1 MLNLQHGKGR
11 LRCFSQRNV
20 FMIRIKKL
28 DIFIAK
34 QFGLLFVG
42 TFFICQFVLMMQ
54 FLWRYID
61 DLIGKGLSMEIMA
74 QFFWYM
80 GLMLVPQALPLAIL
94 LSSLITFGNLGESS
108 ELTAIKA
115 AGISLM
121 QSFRSLIVISIVISG
136 ISFVFQN
143 NIGPEANNK
152 LAQLL
157 ISMKQK
163 SPELEIP
170 EGVFYDGIPNSNLY
184 VQHKDLETGKLYG
197 IMIYRMTGSYE
208 DQAIILADS
217 GMLQSTADRKHLLL
231 SLWSGEWFEN
241 MQSQEFTNTAA
252 VPYRRETFVDK
263 KILIPFDDGFNLTD
277 ASLLSGSAKSK
288 SMGAIWHSLD
298 SLNHYYDS
306 VGNVNFK
313 ELSYLYNPVKVK
325 TSRDSLRLETKRASL
340 KQTFD
345 VETDY
350 SKLSSAQKQQVVSSA
365 IANIQRD
372 ISELDYRSMLTVDG
386 DVAIRFHWIEAYNK
400 ITLALS
406 CLLFFFIGAPLGA
419 IIRKGGLGIPII
431 VSVLVFITYYILDNS
446 GYRMAREGIWAI
458 WFGKTLAMMVLTPIA
473 VFVTYKANNDSVVF
487 NMDAYRVFFTKL
499 LGLRLK
505 RHLALKEVVI
515 YPPHYDESKE
525 KLRYLDGL
533 FDDYL
538 KRKKLLR
545 LPNPIKVFFKY
556 QDDHEIER
564 LSEQL
569 EEVVQDLANTRSSRI
584 IAYLNQLPI
593 LSAKAHTRPF
603 DRKRYNVLAAIC
615 FPLGIILYI
624 RMWRF
629 RLRLAN
635 DIKKLIITNKLIV
648 DEIDNIQ
655 QK

>member
-1 MLNLQHGKGR
+1 M
-11 LRCFSQRNV
+11 F
-20 FMIRIKKL
+20 RIKKL
-28 DIFIAK
+28 DIFIVK
-34 QFGLLFVG
+34 QFGMLFIG

-61 DLIGKGLSMEIMA
+61 DLIGKGLTMDVLA

-94 LSSLITFGNLGESS
+94 LSSLIAYGNLGESS

-121 QSFRSLIVISIVISG
+121 QSFRGLIVITII
-136 ISFVFQN
+136 ITFASFYFQN
-143 NIGPEANNK
+143 NIGPASNLK
-152 LAQLL
+152 LAQLVL
-157 ISMKQK
+157 SMREK
-163 SPELEIP
+163 SPETQIP
-170 EGVFYDGIPNSNLY
+170 VGVFYDGIPNSNIY
-184 VQHKDLETGKLYG
+184 VQKKDNETGKLYG

-263 KILIPFDDGFNLTD
+263 KIVIPFDDGFNLTD

-515 YPPHYDESKE
+515 YPPHYEESKE

-635 DIKKLIITNKLIV
+635 DIKKLIVTNKLIV
-648 DEIDNIQ
+648 DEIDNI
-655 QK
+655 

>member
-1 MLNLQHGKGR
+1 M
-11 LRCFSQRNV
+11 F
-20 FMIRIKKL
+20 RIKKL
-28 DIFIAK
+28 DIFIVK
-34 QFGLLFVG
+34 QFGMLFIG

-54 FLWRYID
+54 FLWTYID
-61 DLIGKGLSMEIMA
+61 DLIGKGLTMDVLA

-94 LSSLITFGNLGESS
+94 LSSLIAYGNLGESS

-121 QSFRSLIVISIVISG
+121 QSFRGLIVITII
-136 ISFVFQN
+136 ITFASFYFQN
-143 NIGPEANNK
+143 NIGPAANLK
-152 LAQLL
+152 LAQLVL
-157 ISMKQK
+157 SMREK
-163 SPELEIP
+163 SPETQIP
-170 EGVFYDGIPNSNLY
+170 VGVFYDGIPNSNIY
-184 VQHKDLETGKLYG
+184 VQKKDNETGKLYG

-217 GMLQSTADRKHLLL
+217 GMLQSTADGKHLLL

-277 ASLLSGSAKSK
+277 ASLLSGSAKNK

-350 SKLSSAQKQQVVSSA
+350 NKLSSAQKQQAVSSA

-431 VSVLVFITYYILDNS
+431 VSVLVFITYYILNNS

-473 VFVTYKANNDSVVF
+473 VFVTYKANNDSVIF

-515 YPPHYDESKE
+515 YPPHYEESKE

-533 FDDYL
+533 FDEYL

-635 DIKKLIITNKLIV
+635 DIKKLIVTNKLIV

>member
-1 MLNLQHGKGR
+1 M
-11 LRCFSQRNV
+11 F
-20 FMIRIKKL
+20 RIKKL
-28 DIFIAK
+28 DIFIVK
-34 QFGLLFVG
+34 QFGMLFIG

-61 DLIGKGLSMEIMA
+61 DLIGKGLTMDVLA

-94 LSSLITFGNLGESS
+94 LSSLIAYGNLGESS

-121 QSFRSLIVISIVISG
+121 QSFRGLIVITII
-136 ISFVFQN
+136 ITFASFYFQN
-143 NIGPEANNK
+143 NIGPAANLK
-152 LAQLL
+152 LAQLVL
-157 ISMKQK
+157 SMREK
-163 SPELEIP
+163 SPETQIP
-170 EGVFYDGIPNSNLY
+170 VGVFYDGIPNSNIY
-184 VQHKDLETGKLYG
+184 VQKKDNETGKLYG

-217 GMLQSTADRKHLLL
+217 GMLQSTADGKHLLL

-241 MQSQEFTNTAA
+241 MQSQEFTNTAT

-277 ASLLSGSAKSK
+277 ASLLSGSAKNK

-340 KQTFD
+340 KRTFD

-350 SKLSSAQKQQVVSSA
+350 NKLSSAQKQQAVSSA

-431 VSVLVFITYYILDNS
+431 VSVLVFITYYILNNS

-473 VFVTYKANNDSVVF
+473 VFVTYKANNDSVIF

-515 YPPHYDESKE
+515 YPPHYEESKE

-635 DIKKLIITNKLIV
+635 DIKKLIVTNKLIV

>member
-1 MLNLQHGKGR
+1 M
-11 LRCFSQRNV
+11 F
-20 FMIRIKKL
+20 RIKKL
-28 DIFIAK
+28 DIFIVK
-34 QFGLLFVG
+34 QFGMLFIG

-61 DLIGKGLSMEIMA
+61 DLIGKGLTMDVLA

-94 LSSLITFGNLGESS
+94 LSSLITYGNLGESS

-121 QSFRSLIVISIVISG
+121 QSFRGLIVITIMIAFA
-136 ISFVFQN
+136 SFYFQN
-143 NIGPEANNK
+143 NIGPTANLK
-152 LAQLL
+152 LAQLIL
-157 ISMKQK
+157 SMRDK
-163 SPELEIP
+163 SPETQIP
-170 EGVFYDGIPNSNLY
+170 VGVFYDGIPNSNIY
-184 VQHKDLETGKLYG
+184 VQKKDNETGKLYG

-545 LPNPIKVFFKY
+545 LPNPVKVFFKY

-635 DIKKLIITNKLIV
+635 DIKKLIVTNKLIV

>member
-1 MLNLQHGKGR
+1 M
-11 LRCFSQRNV
+11 F
-20 FMIRIKKL
+20 RIKKL
-28 DIFIAK
+28 DIFIVK
-34 QFGLLFVG
+34 QFGMLFIG

-61 DLIGKGLSMEIMA
+61 DLIGKGLTMDVLA

-94 LSSLITFGNLGESS
+94 LSSLIAYGNLGESS

-121 QSFRSLIVISIVISG
+121 QSFRGLIVITII
-136 ISFVFQN
+136 ITFASFYFQN
-143 NIGPEANNK
+143 NIGPAANLK
-152 LAQLL
+152 LAQLVL
-157 ISMKQK
+157 SMREK
-163 SPELEIP
+163 SPETQIP
-170 EGVFYDGIPNSNLY
+170 VGVFYDGIPNSNIY
-184 VQHKDLETGKLYG
+184 VQKKDNETGKLYG

-350 SKLSSAQKQQVVSSA
+350 NKLSSAQKQQAVSSA

-515 YPPHYDESKE
+515 YPPHYEESKE

-635 DIKKLIITNKLIV
+635 DIKKLIVTNKLIV

>member
-1 MLNLQHGKGR
+1 M
-11 LRCFSQRNV
+11 F
-20 FMIRIKKL
+20 RIKKL
-28 DIFIAK
+28 DIFIVK
-34 QFGLLFVG
+34 QFGMLFIG

-61 DLIGKGLSMEIMA
+61 DLIGKGLTMDVLA

-94 LSSLITFGNLGESS
+94 LSSLITYGNLGESS

-121 QSFRSLIVISIVISG
+121 QSFRGLIVITIMIAFA
-136 ISFVFQN
+136 SFYFQN
-143 NIGPEANNK
+143 NIGPTANLK
-152 LAQLL
+152 LAQLIL
-157 ISMKQK
+157 SMRDK
-163 SPELEIP
+163 SPETQIP
-170 EGVFYDGIPNSNLY
+170 VGVFYDGIPNSNIY
-184 VQHKDLETGKLYG
+184 VQKKDNETGKLYG

-263 KILIPFDDGFNLTD
+263 KIIIPFDDGFNLTD

-350 SKLSSAQKQQVVSSA
+350 NKLSSAQKQQAVSSA

-473 VFVTYKANNDSVVF
+473 VFVTYKANNDSVIF

-515 YPPHYDESKE
+515 YPPHYEESKE

-545 LPNPIKVFFKY
+545 LPNPVKVFFKY

-635 DIKKLIITNKLIV
+635 DIKKLIVTNKLIV

>member
-1 MLNLQHGKGR
+1 M
-11 LRCFSQRNV
+11 F
-20 FMIRIKKL
+20 RIKKL
-28 DIFIAK
+28 DIFIVK
-34 QFGLLFVG
+34 QFGMLFIG

-54 FLWRYID
+54 FLWTYID
-61 DLIGKGLSMEIMA
+61 DLIGKGLTMDVLA

-94 LSSLITFGNLGESS
+94 LSSLIAYGNLGESS

-121 QSFRSLIVISIVISG
+121 QSFRGLIVITII
-136 ISFVFQN
+136 ITFASFYFQN
-143 NIGPEANNK
+143 NIGPAANLK
-152 LAQLL
+152 LAQLVL
-157 ISMKQK
+157 SMREK
-163 SPELEIP
+163 SPETQIP
-170 EGVFYDGIPNSNLY
+170 VGVFYDGIPNSNIY
-184 VQHKDLETGKLYG
+184 VQKKDNETGKLYG

-217 GMLQSTADRKHLLL
+217 GMLQSTADGKHLLL

-277 ASLLSGSAKSK
+277 ASLLSGSAKNK

-350 SKLSSAQKQQVVSSA
+350 NKLSSAQKQQAVSSA

-431 VSVLVFITYYILDNS
+431 VSVLVFITYYILNNS

-473 VFVTYKANNDSVVF
+473 VFVTYKANNDSVIF

-515 YPPHYDESKE
+515 YPPHYEESKE

-533 FDDYL
+533 FDEYL

-545 LPNPIKVFFKY
+545 LHNPIKVFFKY

-564 LSEQL
+564 SSEQL

-635 DIKKLIITNKLIV
+635 DIKKLIVTNKLIV

>member
-1 MLNLQHGKGR
+1 M
-11 LRCFSQRNV
+11 F
-20 FMIRIKKL
+20 RIKKL
-28 DIFIAK
+28 DIFIVK
-34 QFGLLFVG
+34 QFGMLFIG

-54 FLWRYID
+54 FLWTYID
-61 DLIGKGLSMEIMA
+61 DLIGKGLTMDVLA

-94 LSSLITFGNLGESS
+94 LSSLITYGNLGESS

-121 QSFRSLIVISIVISG
+121 QSFRGLIVITII
-136 ISFVFQN
+136 ITFASFYFQN
-143 NIGPEANNK
+143 NIGPAANLK
-152 LAQLL
+152 LAQLVL
-157 ISMKQK
+157 SMREK
-163 SPELEIP
+163 SPETQIP
-170 EGVFYDGIPNSNLY
+170 VGVFYDGIPNSNIY
-184 VQHKDLETGKLYG
+184 VQKKDNETGKLYG

-217 GMLQSTADRKHLLL
+217 GMLQSTADGKHLLL

-277 ASLLSGSAKSK
+277 ASLLSGSAKNK

-340 KQTFD
+340 KRTFD

-350 SKLSSAQKQQVVSSA
+350 NKLSSAQKQQAVSSA

-431 VSVLVFITYYILDNS
+431 VSVLVFITYYILNNS

-473 VFVTYKANNDSVVF
+473 VFVTYKANNDSVIF

-515 YPPHYDESKE
+515 YPPHYEESKE

-635 DIKKLIITNKLIV
+635 DIKKLIVTNKLIV

>member
-1 MLNLQHGKGR
+1 M
-11 LRCFSQRNV
+11 F
-20 FMIRIKKL
+20 RIKKL
-28 DIFIAK
+28 DIFIVK
-34 QFGLLFVG
+34 QFGMLFIG

-61 DLIGKGLSMEIMA
+61 DLIGKGLTMDVLA

-94 LSSLITFGNLGESS
+94 LSSLITYGNLGESS

-121 QSFRSLIVISIVISG
+121 QSFRGLIVITIMIAFA
-136 ISFVFQN
+136 SFYFQN
-143 NIGPEANNK
+143 NIGPTANLK
-152 LAQLL
+152 LAQLIL
-157 ISMKQK
+157 SMRDK
-163 SPELEIP
+163 SPETQIP
-170 EGVFYDGIPNSNLY
+170 VGVFYDGIPNSNIY
-184 VQHKDLETGKLYG
+184 VQKKDNETGKLYG

-263 KILIPFDDGFNLTD
+263 KIIIPFDDGFNLTD

-350 SKLSSAQKQQVVSSA
+350 SKLSSAQKQQAVSSA

-458 WFGKTLAMMVLTPIA
+458 WFGKTLAMVVLTPIA

-635 DIKKLIITNKLIV
+635 DIKKLIVTNKLIV

>member
-1 MLNLQHGKGR
+1 M
-11 LRCFSQRNV
+11 F
-20 FMIRIKKL
+20 RIKKL
-28 DIFIAK
+28 DIFIVK
-34 QFGLLFVG
+34 QFGMLFIG

-54 FLWRYID
+54 FLWTYID
-61 DLIGKGLSMEIMA
+61 DLIGKGLTMDVLA

-94 LSSLITFGNLGESS
+94 LSSLIAYGNLGESS

-121 QSFRSLIVISIVISG
+121 QSFRGLIVITII
-136 ISFVFQN
+136 ITFASFYFQN
-143 NIGPEANNK
+143 NIGPAANLK
-152 LAQLL
+152 LAQLVL
-157 ISMKQK
+157 SMREK
-163 SPELEIP
+163 SPETQIP
-170 EGVFYDGIPNSNLY
+170 VGVFYDGIPNSNIY
-184 VQHKDLETGKLYG
+184 VQKKDNETGKLYG

-217 GMLQSTADRKHLLL
+217 GMLQSTADGKHLLL

-277 ASLLSGSAKSK
+277 ASLLSGSAKNK

-431 VSVLVFITYYILDNS
+431 VSVLVFITYYILNNS

-473 VFVTYKANNDSVVF
+473 VFVTYKANNDSVIF

-635 DIKKLIITNKLIV
+635 DIKKLIVTNKLIV

>member
-1 MLNLQHGKGR
+1 M
-11 LRCFSQRNV
+11 F
-20 FMIRIKKL
+20 RIKKL
-28 DIFIAK
+28 DIFIVK
-34 QFGLLFVG
+34 QFGMLFIG

-61 DLIGKGLSMEIMA
+61 DLIGKGLTMDVLA

-94 LSSLITFGNLGESS
+94 LSSLITYGNLGESS

-121 QSFRSLIVISIVISG
+121 QSFRGLIVITIMIAFA
-136 ISFVFQN
+136 SFYFQN
-143 NIGPEANNK
+143 NIGPTANLK
-152 LAQLL
+152 LAQLIL
-157 ISMKQK
+157 SMRDK
-163 SPELEIP
+163 SPETQIP
-170 EGVFYDGIPNSNLY
+170 VGVFYDGIPNSNIY
-184 VQHKDLETGKLYG
+184 VQKKDNETGKLYG

-340 KQTFD
+340 KQIFD

-365 IANIQRD
+365 IANIQRN

-603 DRKRYNVLAAIC
+603 DRKIYNVLAAIC

-635 DIKKLIITNKLIV
+635 DIKKLIVTNKLIV

>member
-1 MLNLQHGKGR
+1 M
-11 LRCFSQRNV
+11 F
-20 FMIRIKKL
+20 RIKKL
-28 DIFIAK
+28 DIFIVK
-34 QFGLLFVG
+34 QFGMLFIG

-61 DLIGKGLSMEIMA
+61 DLIGKGLTMDVLA

-94 LSSLITFGNLGESS
+94 LSSLITYGNLGESS

-121 QSFRSLIVISIVISG
+121 QSFRGLIVITIMIAFA
-136 ISFVFQN
+136 SFYFQN
-143 NIGPEANNK
+143 NIGPTANLK
-152 LAQLL
+152 LAQLIL
-157 ISMKQK
+157 SMRDK
-163 SPELEIP
+163 SPETQIP
-170 EGVFYDGIPNSNLY
+170 VGVFYDGIPNSNIY
-184 VQHKDLETGKLYG
+184 VQKKDNETGKLYG

-263 KILIPFDDGFNLTD
+263 KIVIPFDDGFNLTD

-350 SKLSSAQKQQVVSSA
+350 SKLSSAQKQQAVSSA

-545 LPNPIKVFFKY
+545 LPNPVKVFFKY

-635 DIKKLIITNKLIV
+635 DIKKLIVTNKLIV

>member
-1 MLNLQHGKGR
+1 M
-11 LRCFSQRNV
+11 F
-20 FMIRIKKL
+20 RIKKL
-28 DIFIAK
+28 DIFIVK
-34 QFGLLFVG
+34 QFGMLFIG

-61 DLIGKGLSMEIMA
+61 DLIGKGLTMDVLA

-94 LSSLITFGNLGESS
+94 LSSLIAYGNLGESS

-121 QSFRSLIVISIVISG
+121 QSFRGLIVITIMIAFA
-136 ISFVFQN
+136 SFYFQN
-143 NIGPEANNK
+143 NIGPTANLK
-152 LAQLL
+152 LAQLIL
-157 ISMKQK
+157 SMRDK
-163 SPELEIP
+163 SPETQIP
-170 EGVFYDGIPNSNLY
+170 VGVFYDGIPNSNIY
-184 VQHKDLETGKLYG
+184 VQKKDNETGKLYG

-431 VSVLVFITYYILDNS
+431 VSVLVFITYYILNNS

-545 LPNPIKVFFKY
+545 LPNPVKVFFKY

-635 DIKKLIITNKLIV
+635 DIKKLIVTNKLIV

>member
-1 MLNLQHGKGR
+1 M
-11 LRCFSQRNV
+11 F
-20 FMIRIKKL
+20 RIKKL
-28 DIFIAK
+28 DIFIVK
-34 QFGLLFVG
+34 QFGMLFIG

-61 DLIGKGLSMEIMA
+61 DLIGKGLTMDVLA

-94 LSSLITFGNLGESS
+94 LSSLIAYGNLGESS

-121 QSFRSLIVISIVISG
+121 QSFRGLIVITIMIAFA
-136 ISFVFQN
+136 SFYFQN
-143 NIGPEANNK
+143 NIGPTANLK
-152 LAQLL
+152 LAQLIL
-157 ISMKQK
+157 SMRDK
-163 SPELEIP
+163 SPETQIP
-170 EGVFYDGIPNSNLY
+170 VGVFYDGIPNSNIY
-184 VQHKDLETGKLYG
+184 VQKKDNETGKLYG

-263 KILIPFDDGFNLTD
+263 KIIIPFDDGFNLTD

-306 VGNVNFK
+306 VGDVNFK

-350 SKLSSAQKQQVVSSA
+350 SKLSSAQKQQAVSSA

-515 YPPHYDESKE
+515 YPPHYEESKE

-635 DIKKLIITNKLIV
+635 DIKKLIVTNKLIV

>member
-1 MLNLQHGKGR
+1 M
-11 LRCFSQRNV
+11 F
-20 FMIRIKKL
+20 RIKKL
-28 DIFIAK
+28 DIFIVK
-34 QFGLLFVG
+34 QFGMLFIG

-61 DLIGKGLSMEIMA
+61 DLIGKGLTMDVLA

-94 LSSLITFGNLGESS
+94 LSSLITYGNLGESS

-121 QSFRSLIVISIVISG
+121 QSFRGLIVITIMIAFA
-136 ISFVFQN
+136 SFYFQN
-143 NIGPEANNK
+143 NIGPTANLK
-152 LAQLL
+152 LAQLIL
-157 ISMKQK
+157 SMRDK
-163 SPELEIP
+163 SPETQIP
-170 EGVFYDGIPNSNLY
+170 VGVFYDGIPNSNIY
-184 VQHKDLETGKLYG
+184 VQKKDNETGKLYG

-263 KILIPFDDGFNLTD
+263 KIVIPFDDGFNLTD

-515 YPPHYDESKE
+515 YPPHYEESKE
-525 KLRYLDGL
+525 KLRYLDVL

-635 DIKKLIITNKLIV
+635 DIKKLIVTNKLIV

>member
-1 MLNLQHGKGR
+1 M
-11 LRCFSQRNV
+11 F
-20 FMIRIKKL
+20 RIKKL
-28 DIFIAK
+28 DIFIVK
-34 QFGLLFVG
+34 QFGMLFIG

-54 FLWRYID
+54 FLWTYID
-61 DLIGKGLSMEIMA
+61 DLIGKGLTMDVLA

-94 LSSLITFGNLGESS
+94 LSSLITYGNLGESS

-121 QSFRSLIVISIVISG
+121 QSFRGLIVITII
-136 ISFVFQN
+136 ITFASFYFQN
-143 NIGPEANNK
+143 NIGPASNLK
-152 LAQLL
+152 LAQLVL
-157 ISMKQK
+157 SMREK
-163 SPELEIP
+163 SPETQIP
-170 EGVFYDGIPNSNLY
+170 VGVFYDGIPNSNIY
-184 VQHKDLETGKLYG
+184 VQKKDNETGKLYG

-217 GMLQSTADRKHLLL
+217 GMLQSTADGKHLLL

-277 ASLLSGSAKSK
+277 ASLLSGSAKNK

-350 SKLSSAQKQQVVSSA
+350 NKLSSAQKQQAVSSA

-431 VSVLVFITYYILDNS
+431 VSVLVFITYYILNNS

-473 VFVTYKANNDSVVF
+473 VFVTYKANNDSVIF

-635 DIKKLIITNKLIV
+635 DIKKLIVTNKLIV

>member
-1 MLNLQHGKGR
+1 M
-11 LRCFSQRNV
+11 F
-20 FMIRIKKL
+20 RIKKL
-28 DIFIAK
+28 DIFIVK
-34 QFGLLFVG
+34 QFGMLFIG

-61 DLIGKGLSMEIMA
+61 DLIGKGLTMDVLA

-94 LSSLITFGNLGESS
+94 LSSLITYGNLGESS

-121 QSFRSLIVISIVISG
+121 QSFRGLIVITIMIAFA
-136 ISFVFQN
+136 SFYFQN
-143 NIGPEANNK
+143 NIGPTANLK
-152 LAQLL
+152 LAQLIL
-157 ISMKQK
+157 SMRDK
-163 SPELEIP
+163 SPETQIP
-170 EGVFYDGIPNSNLY
+170 VGVFYDGIPNSNIY
-184 VQHKDLETGKLYG
+184 VQKKDNETGKLYG

-263 KILIPFDDGFNLTD
+263 KIIIPFDDGFNLTD

-306 VGNVNFK
+306 VGDVNFK

-350 SKLSSAQKQQVVSSA
+350 NKLSSAQKQQVVSSA

-515 YPPHYDESKE
+515 YPPHYEESKE

-635 DIKKLIITNKLIV
+635 DIKKLIVTNKLIV

>member
-1 MLNLQHGKGR
+1 M
-11 LRCFSQRNV
+11 F
-20 FMIRIKKL
+20 RIKKL
-28 DIFIAK
+28 DIFIVK
-34 QFGLLFVG
+34 QFGMLFIG

-61 DLIGKGLSMEIMA
+61 DLIGKGLTMDVLA

-94 LSSLITFGNLGESS
+94 LSSLITYGNLGESS

-121 QSFRSLIVISIVISG
+121 QSFRGLIVITIMIAFA
-136 ISFVFQN
+136 SFYFQN
-143 NIGPEANNK
+143 NIGPTANLK
-152 LAQLL
+152 LAQLIL
-157 ISMKQK
+157 SMRDK
-163 SPELEIP
+163 SPETQIP
-170 EGVFYDGIPNSNLY
+170 VGVFYDGIPNSNIY
-184 VQHKDLETGKLYG
+184 VQKKDNETGKLYG

-306 VGNVNFK
+306 IGNVNFK

-515 YPPHYDESKE
+515 YPPHYEESKE

-569 EEVVQDLANTRSSRI
+569 EEVVQDLSNTRSSRI

-635 DIKKLIITNKLIV
+635 DIKKLIVTNKLVV

>member
-1 MLNLQHGKGR
+1 M
-11 LRCFSQRNV
+11 F
-20 FMIRIKKL
+20 RIKKL
-28 DIFIAK
+28 DIFIVK
-34 QFGLLFVG
+34 QFGMLFIG

-61 DLIGKGLSMEIMA
+61 DLIGKGLTMDVLA

-94 LSSLITFGNLGESS
+94 LSSLITYGNLGESS

-121 QSFRSLIVISIVISG
+121 QSFRGLIVITIMIAFA
-136 ISFVFQN
+136 SFYFQN
-143 NIGPEANNK
+143 NIGPTANLK
-152 LAQLL
+152 LAQLIL
-157 ISMKQK
+157 SMRDK
-163 SPELEIP
+163 SPETQIP
-170 EGVFYDGIPNSNLY
+170 VGVFYDGIPNSNIY
-184 VQHKDLETGKLYG
+184 VQKKDNETGKLYG

-263 KILIPFDDGFNLTD
+263 KIIIPFDDGFNLTD

-350 SKLSSAQKQQVVSSA
+350 NKLSSAQKQQAVSSA

-515 YPPHYDESKE
+515 YPPHYEESKE
-525 KLRYLDGL
+525 KLRYLDVL

-569 EEVVQDLANTRSSRI
+569 EEVVQDLSNTRSSRI

-635 DIKKLIITNKLIV
+635 DIKKLIVTNKLIV

>member
-1 MLNLQHGKGR
+1 MNKAIVSVI
-11 LRCFSQRNV
+11 F
-20 FMIRIKKL
+20 RIKKL
-28 DIFIAK
+28 DIFIVK
-34 QFGLLFVG
+34 QFGMLFIG

-54 FLWRYID
+54 FLWTYID
-61 DLIGKGLSMEIMA
+61 DLIGKGLTMDVLA

-94 LSSLITFGNLGESS
+94 LSSLIAYGNLGESS

-121 QSFRSLIVISIVISG
+121 QSFRGLIVITII
-136 ISFVFQN
+136 ITFASFYFQN
-143 NIGPEANNK
+143 NIGPASNLK
-152 LAQLL
+152 LAQLVL
-157 ISMKQK
+157 SMREK
-163 SPELEIP
+163 SPETQIP
-170 EGVFYDGIPNSNLY
+170 VGVFYDGIPNSNIY
-184 VQHKDLETGKLYG
+184 VQKKDNETGKLYG

-217 GMLQSTADRKHLLL
+217 GMLQSTADGKHLLL

-277 ASLLSGSAKSK
+277 ASLLSGSAKNK

-350 SKLSSAQKQQVVSSA
+350 NKLSSAQKQQAVSSA

-431 VSVLVFITYYILDNS
+431 VSVLVFITYYILNNS

-473 VFVTYKANNDSVVF
+473 VFVTYKANNDSVIF

-545 LPNPIKVFFKY
+545 LPNPVKVFFKY

-635 DIKKLIITNKLIV
+635 DIKKLIVTNKLIV

>member
-1 MLNLQHGKGR
+1 M
-11 LRCFSQRNV
+11 F
-20 FMIRIKKL
+20 RIKKL
-28 DIFIAK
+28 DIFIVK
-34 QFGLLFVG
+34 QFGMLFIG

-61 DLIGKGLSMEIMA
+61 DLIGKGLTMDVLA

-94 LSSLITFGNLGESS
+94 LSSLITYGNLGESS

-121 QSFRSLIVISIVISG
+121 QSFRGLIVITIMIAFA
-136 ISFVFQN
+136 SFYFQN
-143 NIGPEANNK
+143 NIGPTANLK
-152 LAQLL
+152 LAQLIL
-157 ISMKQK
+157 SMRDK
-163 SPELEIP
+163 SPETQIP
-170 EGVFYDGIPNSNLY
+170 VGVFYDGIPNSNIY
-184 VQHKDLETGKLYG
+184 VQKKDNETGKLYG

-263 KILIPFDDGFNLTD
+263 KIIIPFDDGFNLTD

-350 SKLSSAQKQQVVSSA
+350 SKLSSAQKQQAVSSA

-499 LGLRLK
+499 LGLCLK

-515 YPPHYDESKE
+515 YPPHYEESKE

-603 DRKRYNVLAAIC
+603 DRKIYNVLAAIC

-635 DIKKLIITNKLIV
+635 DIKKLIVTNKLIV

>member
-1 MLNLQHGKGR
+1 M
-11 LRCFSQRNV
+11 F
-20 FMIRIKKL
+20 RIKKL
-28 DIFIAK
+28 DIFIVK
-34 QFGLLFVG
+34 QFGMLFIG

-61 DLIGKGLSMEIMA
+61 DLIGKGLTMDVLA

-94 LSSLITFGNLGESS
+94 LSSLIAYGNLGESS

-121 QSFRSLIVISIVISG
+121 QSFRGLIVITIMIAFA
-136 ISFVFQN
+136 SFYFQN
-143 NIGPEANNK
+143 NIGPTANLK
-152 LAQLL
+152 LAQLIL
-157 ISMKQK
+157 SMRDK
-163 SPELEIP
+163 SPETQIP
-170 EGVFYDGIPNSNLY
+170 VGVFYDGIPNSNIY
-184 VQHKDLETGKLYG
+184 VQKKDNETGKLYG

-473 VFVTYKANNDSVVF
+473 VFVTYKANNDSVIF

-569 EEVVQDLANTRSSRI
+569 EEVVQDLSNTRSSRI

-635 DIKKLIITNKLIV
+635 DIKKLIVTNKLIV

>member
-1 MLNLQHGKGR
+1 M
-11 LRCFSQRNV
+11 F
-20 FMIRIKKL
+20 RIKKL
-28 DIFIAK
+28 DIFIVK
-34 QFGLLFVG
+34 QFGMLFIG

-54 FLWRYID
+54 FLWTYID
-61 DLIGKGLSMEIMA
+61 DLIGKGLTMDVLA

-94 LSSLITFGNLGESS
+94 LSSLIAYGNLGESS

-121 QSFRSLIVISIVISG
+121 QSFRGLIVITII
-136 ISFVFQN
+136 ITFASFYFQN
-143 NIGPEANNK
+143 NIGPASNLK
-152 LAQLL
+152 LAQLVL
-157 ISMKQK
+157 SMREK
-163 SPELEIP
+163 SPETQIP
-170 EGVFYDGIPNSNLY
+170 VGVFYDGIPNSNIY
-184 VQHKDLETGKLYG
+184 VQKKDNETGKLYG

-217 GMLQSTADRKHLLL
+217 GMLQSTADGKHLLL

-277 ASLLSGSAKSK
+277 ASLLSGSAKNK

-350 SKLSSAQKQQVVSSA
+350 NKLSSAQKQQAVSSA

-431 VSVLVFITYYILDNS
+431 VSVLVFITYYILNNS

-473 VFVTYKANNDSVVF
+473 VFVTYKANNDSVIF

-635 DIKKLIITNKLIV
+635 DIKKLIVTNKLIV

>member
-1 MLNLQHGKGR
+1 M
-11 LRCFSQRNV
+11 F
-20 FMIRIKKL
+20 RIKKL
-28 DIFIAK
+28 DIFIVK
-34 QFGLLFVG
+34 QFGMLFIG

-54 FLWRYID
+54 FLWTYID
-61 DLIGKGLSMEIMA
+61 DLIGKGLTMDVLA

-94 LSSLITFGNLGESS
+94 LSSLIAYGNLGESS

-121 QSFRSLIVISIVISG
+121 QSFRGLIVITII
-136 ISFVFQN
+136 ITFASFYFQN
-143 NIGPEANNK
+143 NIGPASNLK
-152 LAQLL
+152 LAQLVL
-157 ISMKQK
+157 SMREK
-163 SPELEIP
+163 SPETQIP
-170 EGVFYDGIPNSNLY
+170 VGVFYDGIPNSNIY
-184 VQHKDLETGKLYG
+184 VQKKDNETGKLYG

-217 GMLQSTADRKHLLL
+217 GMLQSTADGKHLLL

-277 ASLLSGSAKSK
+277 ASLLSGSAKNK

-350 SKLSSAQKQQVVSSA
+350 SKLSSAQKQQAVSSA

-431 VSVLVFITYYILDNS
+431 VSVLVFITYYILNNS

-473 VFVTYKANNDSVVF
+473 VFVTYKANNDSVIF

-569 EEVVQDLANTRSSRI
+569 EEVVQDLSNTRSSRI

-635 DIKKLIITNKLIV
+635 DIKKLIVTNKLIV

>member
-1 MLNLQHGKGR
+1 M
-11 LRCFSQRNV
+11 F
-20 FMIRIKKL
+20 RIKKL
-28 DIFIAK
+28 DIFIVK
-34 QFGLLFVG
+34 QFGMLFIG

-61 DLIGKGLSMEIMA
+61 DLIGKGLTMDVLA

-94 LSSLITFGNLGESS
+94 LSSLITYGNLGESS

-121 QSFRSLIVISIVISG
+121 QSFRGLIVITIMIAFA
-136 ISFVFQN
+136 SFYFQN
-143 NIGPEANNK
+143 NIGPTANLK
-152 LAQLL
+152 LAQLIL
-157 ISMKQK
+157 SMRDK
-163 SPELEIP
+163 SPETQIP
-170 EGVFYDGIPNSNLY
+170 VGVFYDGIPNSNIY
-184 VQHKDLETGKLYG
+184 VQKKDNETGKLYG

-263 KILIPFDDGFNLTD
+263 KIIIPFDDGFNLTD

-350 SKLSSAQKQQVVSSA
+350 SKLSSAQKQQAVSSA

-515 YPPHYDESKE
+515 YPPHYEESKE

-533 FDDYL
+533 FDEYL

-635 DIKKLIITNKLIV
+635 DIKKLIVTNKLII

>member
-1 MLNLQHGKGR
+1 M
-11 LRCFSQRNV
+11 F
-20 FMIRIKKL
+20 RIKKL
-28 DIFIAK
+28 DIFIVK
-34 QFGLLFVG
+34 QFGMLFIG

-61 DLIGKGLSMEIMA
+61 DLIGKGLTMDVLA

-94 LSSLITFGNLGESS
+94 LSSLIAYGNLGESS

-121 QSFRSLIVISIVISG
+121 QSFRGLIVITIMIAFA
-136 ISFVFQN
+136 SFYFQN
-143 NIGPEANNK
+143 NIGPTANLK
-152 LAQLL
+152 LAQLIL
-157 ISMKQK
+157 SMRDK
-163 SPELEIP
+163 SPETQIP
-170 EGVFYDGIPNSNLY
+170 VGVFYDGIPNSNIY
-184 VQHKDLETGKLYG
+184 VQKKDNETGKLYG

-263 KILIPFDDGFNLTD
+263 KIIIPFDDGFNLTD

-569 EEVVQDLANTRSSRI
+569 EEVVQDLSNTRSSRI

-635 DIKKLIITNKLIV
+635 DIKKLIVTNKLIV

>member
-1 MLNLQHGKGR
+1 M
-11 LRCFSQRNV
+11 F
-20 FMIRIKKL
+20 RIKKL
-28 DIFIAK
+28 DIFIVK
-34 QFGLLFVG
+34 QFGMLFIG

-54 FLWRYID
+54 FLWTYID
-61 DLIGKGLSMEIMA
+61 DLIGKGLTMDVLA

-94 LSSLITFGNLGESS
+94 LSSLIAYGNLGESS

-121 QSFRSLIVISIVISG
+121 QSFRGLIVITII
-136 ISFVFQN
+136 ITFASFYFQN
-143 NIGPEANNK
+143 NIGPASNLK
-152 LAQLL
+152 LAQLVL
-157 ISMKQK
+157 SMREK
-163 SPELEIP
+163 SPETQIP
-170 EGVFYDGIPNSNLY
+170 VGVFYDGIPNSNIY
-184 VQHKDLETGKLYG
+184 VQKKDNETGKLYG

-217 GMLQSTADRKHLLL
+217 GMLQSTADGKHLLL

-277 ASLLSGSAKSK
+277 ASLLSGSAKNK

-298 SLNHYYDS
+298 SLNQYYDS

-350 SKLSSAQKQQVVSSA
+350 NKLSSAQKQQAVSSA

-431 VSVLVFITYYILDNS
+431 VSVLVFITYYILNNS

-473 VFVTYKANNDSVVF
+473 VFVTYKANNDSVIF

-545 LPNPIKVFFKY
+545 LPNPVKVFFKY

-569 EEVVQDLANTRSSRI
+569 EEVVQDLSNTRSSRI

-635 DIKKLIITNKLIV
+635 DIKKLIVTNKLIV

>member
-1 MLNLQHGKGR
+1 M
-11 LRCFSQRNV
+11 F
-20 FMIRIKKL
+20 RIKKL
-28 DIFIAK
+28 DIFIVK
-34 QFGLLFVG
+34 QFGMLFIG

-61 DLIGKGLSMEIMA
+61 DLIGKGLTMDVLA

-94 LSSLITFGNLGESS
+94 LSSLIAYGNLGESS

-121 QSFRSLIVISIVISG
+121 QSFRGLIVITII
-136 ISFVFQN
+136 ITFASFYFQN
-143 NIGPEANNK
+143 NIGPASNLK
-152 LAQLL
+152 LAQLVL
-157 ISMKQK
+157 SMREK
-163 SPELEIP
+163 SPETQIP
-170 EGVFYDGIPNSNLY
+170 VGVFYDGIPNSNIY
-184 VQHKDLETGKLYG
+184 VQKKDNETGKLYG

-263 KILIPFDDGFNLTD
+263 KIIIPFDDGFNLTD

-306 VGNVNFK
+306 VGYVNFK

-458 WFGKTLAMMVLTPIA
+458 WFGKTLAMVVLTPIA

-515 YPPHYDESKE
+515 YPPHYEESKE

-584 IAYLNQLPI
+584 MAYLNQLPI

-635 DIKKLIITNKLIV
+635 DIKKLIVTNKLIV

>member
-1 MLNLQHGKGR
+1 M
-11 LRCFSQRNV
+11 F
-20 FMIRIKKL
+20 RIKKL
-28 DIFIAK
+28 DIFIVK
-34 QFGLLFVG
+34 QFGMLFIG

-54 FLWRYID
+54 FLWTYID
-61 DLIGKGLSMEIMA
+61 DLIGKGLTMDVLA

-94 LSSLITFGNLGESS
+94 LSSLIAYGNLGESS

-121 QSFRSLIVISIVISG
+121 QSFRGLIVITII
-136 ISFVFQN
+136 ITFASFYFQN
-143 NIGPEANNK
+143 NIGPAANLK
-152 LAQLL
+152 LAQLVL
-157 ISMKQK
+157 SMREK
-163 SPELEIP
+163 SPETQIP
-170 EGVFYDGIPNSNLY
+170 VGVFYDGIPNSNIY
-184 VQHKDLETGKLYG
+184 VQKKDNETGKLYG

-217 GMLQSTADRKHLLL
+217 GMLQSTADGKHLLL

-277 ASLLSGSAKSK
+277 ASLLSGSAKNK

-350 SKLSSAQKQQVVSSA
+350 NKLSSAQKQQAVSAA

-431 VSVLVFITYYILDNS
+431 VSVLVFITYYILNNS

-473 VFVTYKANNDSVVF
+473 VFVTYKANNDSVIF

-545 LPNPIKVFFKY
+545 LPNPVKVFFKY

-635 DIKKLIITNKLIV
+635 DIKKLIVTNKLIV

>member
-1 MLNLQHGKGR
+1 M
-11 LRCFSQRNV
+11 F
-20 FMIRIKKL
+20 RIKKL
-28 DIFIAK
+28 DIFIVK
-34 QFGLLFVG
+34 QFGMLFIG

-54 FLWRYID
+54 FLWTYID
-61 DLIGKGLSMEIMA
+61 DLIGKGLTMDVLA

-94 LSSLITFGNLGESS
+94 LSSLIAYGNLGESS

-121 QSFRSLIVISIVISG
+121 QSFRGLIVITII
-136 ISFVFQN
+136 ITFASFYFQN
-143 NIGPEANNK
+143 NIGPAANLK
-152 LAQLL
+152 LAQLVL
-157 ISMKQK
+157 SMREK
-163 SPELEIP
+163 SPETQIP
-170 EGVFYDGIPNSNLY
+170 VGVFYDGIPNSNIY
-184 VQHKDLETGKLYG
+184 VQKKDNETGKLYG

-217 GMLQSTADRKHLLL
+217 GMLQSTADGKHLLL

-277 ASLLSGSAKSK
+277 ASLLSGSAKNK

-350 SKLSSAQKQQVVSSA
+350 NKLSSAQKQQAVSSA

-431 VSVLVFITYYILDNS
+431 VSVLVFITYYILNNS

-473 VFVTYKANNDSVVF
+473 VFVTYKANNDSVIF

-538 KRKKLLR
+538 KRKKLLS
-545 LPNPIKVFFKY
+545 LPNPVKVFFKY

-635 DIKKLIITNKLIV
+635 DIKKLIVTNKLIV

-655 QK
+655 QNKT